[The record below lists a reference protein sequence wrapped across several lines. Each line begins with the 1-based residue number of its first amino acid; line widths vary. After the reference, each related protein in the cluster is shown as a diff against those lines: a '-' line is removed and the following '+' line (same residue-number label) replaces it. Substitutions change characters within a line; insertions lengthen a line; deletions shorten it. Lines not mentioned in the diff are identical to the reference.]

1 MAFGAPGIPLSTA
14 LFLEHAAHD
23 GAANLD
29 ALIQSVSPCP
39 QLCSSPLAVSLCANL
54 HPSRCGGALSVRKE
68 KVHG

>member
-1 MAFGAPGIPLSTA
+1 MAFGAPGIPQPSA

-23 GAANLD
+23 GAAKLV
-29 ALIQSVSPCP
+29 APIRSLSPCP
-39 QLCSSPLAVSLCANL
+39 LLCSSPLAASLSANL